1 LRLGNDD
8 DAAVCY
14 IAVVLSRV
22 SVCEA
27 ISSHQRTTISKKHGC
42 RSNNAPPNS
51 SMIEGQPNKSNA
63 VVSSSRLCAMQWVI
77 GVLIL
82 VGGMAVVHSARYAP
96 MPAQAESRADLQT
109 QVHELTTQIEQLR
122 QEQSLPA
129 LVLNRYRNSI
139 GYIYGIYRVGFADQN
154 PEIRARIS
162 GTGFLVGDSLVATN
176 RHIAEPWYGDLEAE
190 QLIGR
195 GATPV
200 VETLVVFFP
209 GWSTP
214 VRLSHP
220 SVSKSSD
227 LAVLRAEDSE
237 FLRQHPVLPLS
248 TTPPSAGEF
257 IDVIGYPMAIAG
269 MIAKSPA
276 GIHGRLADRPYD
288 IHVASELAA
297 RSLIRPFSTCGHLGD
312 VIDGRLIY
320 DAPTAHGGSG
330 GPVFNS
336 NGEVIG
342 VNSSY
347 IDGFSGGSMGVSVE
361 SLRVLLQETRISS
374 ELELHTKRRTRAGN

>member
-1 LRLGNDD
+1 MTTLLVMLQLFSLGWAFGRRFLAFDRRRFRTSVV
-8 DAAVCY
+8 AAG
-14 IAVVLSRV
+14 
-22 SVCEA
+22 
-27 ISSHQRTTISKKHGC
+27 TDP
-42 RSNNAPPNS
+42 SNA
-51 SMIEGQPNKSNA
+51 SMIEGQPKKSNSVACPSPYSA
-63 VVSSSRLCAMQWVI
+63 VQLVI

-82 VGGMAVVHSARYAP
+82 LGGMATVHNAP
-96 MPAQAESRADLQT
+96 MTTQGASRVDLQT
-109 QVHELTTQIEQLR
+109 QVRELTAQIEKLR
-122 QEQSLPA
+122 QEQSMPA

-139 GYIYGIYRVGFADQN
+139 GYIYGVYHVGFANQR
-154 PEIRARIS
+154 PEIRARVS

-176 RHIAEPWYGDLEAE
+176 RHIAEPWSGNSEAE
-190 QLIGR
+190 KLIRR
-195 GATPV
+195 GATPL
-200 VETLVVFFP
+200 VETLVIFFP

-237 FLRQHPVLPLS
+237 ALRRIPALTLAKIPA
-248 TTPPSAGEF
+248 SAGQF

-276 GIHGRLADRPYD
+276 GIHARLAYRPYD
-288 IHVASELAA
+288 IHVVSELAA
-297 RSLIRPFSTCGHLGD
+297 QSLIRPFSTCGHLGD
-312 VIDGRLIY
+312 VIDGKLIY

-342 VNSSY
+342 INSAY
-347 IDGFSGGSMGVSVE
+347 VDGFSGGSIGISIE
-361 SLRVLLQETRISS
+361 SLRALLQEAHDSS
-374 ELELHTKRRTRAGN
+374 ELQPHTTTRVLGHRVRTDFSN

>member
-1 LRLGNDD
+1 MTTLLVMLQLFSLGWAFGGRFLAFDGRRFRTSVV
-8 DAAVCY
+8 AAG
-14 IAVVLSRV
+14 A
-22 SVCEA
+22 
-27 ISSHQRTTISKKHGC
+27 GP
-42 RSNNAPPNS
+42 SNA
-51 SMIEGQPNKSNA
+51 SMIEGQTKNSNTVAYPTRYRA
-63 VVSSSRLCAMQWVI
+63 VQLVI
-77 GVLIL
+77 GALIL
-82 VGGMAVVHSARYAP
+82 LGAMATVHYAP
-96 MPAQAESRADLQT
+96 MTAQGASRDDLQT
-109 QVHELTTQIEQLR
+109 QVRELTAQIEKLR
-122 QEQSLPA
+122 QEQSMPA

-139 GYIYGIYRVGFADQN
+139 GYIYGVYHVGFANQR
-154 PEIRARIS
+154 PEIRARVS

-176 RHIAEPWYGDLEAE
+176 RHIAEPWCGDLEAE
-190 QLIGR
+190 KLIRR
-195 GATPV
+195 GATPL
-200 VETLVVFFP
+200 VETLVIFFP

-237 FLRQHPVLPLS
+237 ALRRLPALPLAKI
-248 TTPPSAGEF
+248 PASAGQF

-276 GIHGRLADRPYD
+276 GIHGRLAYRPYD
-288 IHVASELAA
+288 IYVATELAA
-297 RSLIRPFSTCGHLGD
+297 QSLIRPFSTCGHLGD

-342 VNSSY
+342 INSAY
-347 IDGFSGGSMGVSVE
+347 IDGFSGGSIGISIE
-361 SLRVLLQETRISS
+361 SLRALLQEAHDS
-374 ELELHTKRRTRAGN
+374 